1 MAKDTYDYPLKN
13 IDPDDLYDYLLAV
26 ETSLNIRFV
35 GNELTHIA
43 TFGEL
48 LAHIVQK
55 IQLTDSDDCTT
66 QQAFYQLRN
75 AISSTVQIDLRSTSP
90 GQHLTALLP
99 RQNRRSSIQKIEN
112 QLGYKL
118 HILRPARW
126 MISVLVGLF
135 FISLAGLFFNPSVGL
150 AGLLLSIA
158 GFWLAHKT
166 RNEFHLETLGQVAKK
181 MTREHYLQSRRN
193 TGTFNKKEVTQ
204 ILSDWFFTDFSSY
217 SPLITPTA

>member
-1 MAKDTYDYPLKN
+1 MTKDTYNHPLKN

-26 ETSLNIRFV
+26 ETSLNIRFI

-55 IQLTDSDDCTT
+55 TQLADSDDCTT

-75 AISSTVQIDLRSTSP
+75 AILSTVQIDLRLIAP
-90 GQHLTALLP
+90 GQHLTDLLP

-126 MISVLVGLF
+126 VTRIPVGLL
-135 FISLAGLFFNPSVGL
+135 FISLAGLYFNPAVGL
-150 AGLLLSIA
+150 AGLLLSIV
-158 GFWLAHKT
+158 GFWLANKT
-166 RNEFHLETLGQVAKK
+166 GNEFNIETLGQVAKK

-204 ILSDWFFTDFSSY
+204 ILSDWFFSNFSSH